1 VKRALQIPTTLTPIQ
16 RSPRNQMIKIRHTKR
31 YREIAVALVKHGF
44 GYMVEELG
52 LFHLLT
58 LPKLGLRR
66 KEYKAASSKTIEVR
80 IRLVLEQLGP
90 TFVKLGQLTSTRS
103 DLLSKELIYELEK
116 LQDQVPPFSSEQ
128 ARAILQQELHKPIE
142 EVLMEF
148 DEHPIAAASIGQVH
162 FGRLLTG
169 EAVAIKIQRPFVK
182 EIVKRDL
189 EILADLAKL
198 AEGRLDWVSRYR
210 IREMIEEFTRSLME
224 EMNYITEGQ
233 NADSI
238 ARQFM
243 RQSTIIIPK
252 VYWKHTTSKV
262 LIMEYVEGTKL
273 NQSEELV
280 SQGFDREQI
289 AKQFVNAMMHQI
301 LIEGLFHA
309 DPHPGNVFV
318 LPGGQ
323 LAFVD
328 FGMVG
333 RLEPDMKYHLS
344 SLIIAIMR
352 KNTDSIIRAV
362 LRLGLVSDEVDM
374 STLRRNINQLRD
386 QYYDVPLAQVSLG
399 KALNELL
406 TIANRHHILIPTDLT
421 LLGKALLTIEGVTEK
436 LYPEGRLVD
445 MAEPFGR
452 KLVKDRMGSG
462 QIPKRFWRNLMEL
475 GDTFLEL
482 PKQANQLTRM
492 IRTGKLKMEISLS
505 EIDLLMR
512 KLDQVSNRISFSI
525 VLLSFSI
532 IMVGLILAAAL
543 GNEKLFLWHIPVIE
557 IGSVVAGLMVIYLLY
572 SIIRSGRI

>member
-1 VKRALQIPTTLTPIQ
+1 
-16 RSPRNQMIKIRHTKR
+16 MIKIRHTKR
-31 YREIAVALVKHGF
+31 YREIAVALVRHGF

-58 LPKLGLRR
+58 FPRLGLRR
-66 KEYKAASSKTIEVR
+66 REHAAASAKTMEVR

-90 TFVKLGQLTSTRS
+90 TFIKLGQLTSTRN
-103 DLLSKELIYELEK
+103 DLLSKELIHELEK

-128 ARAILQQELHKPIE
+128 ARAILQEELHKPIE

-148 DEHPIAAASIGQVH
+148 DDQPIAAASIGQVH

-182 EIVKRDL
+182 EMVNRDL
-189 EILADLAKL
+189 EILADLAEL
-198 AEGRLDWVSRYR
+198 AERRLDWVSRYR
-210 IREMIEEFTRSLME
+210 IREMIEEFSRSLKE
-224 EMNYITEGQ
+224 ELNYVTEGK

-238 ARQFM
+238 ARQFI
-243 RQSTIIIPK
+243 RQSTVIIPK

-262 LIMEYVEGTKL
+262 LIMEYVEGIKL
-273 NQSEELV
+273 NQSEELTA
-280 SQGFDREQI
+280 QGYDRELI

-318 LPGGQ
+318 LPEGR

-333 RLEPDMKYHLS
+333 RLDPDMKYHLS

-352 KNTDSIIRAV
+352 KNTDSIIRSI
-362 LRLGLVSDEVDM
+362 LRLGLVSEEVDM
-374 STLRRNINQLRD
+374 TTLRRDLNQLRE
-386 QYYDVPLAQVSLG
+386 QYYDVPFAQVSLG

-406 TIANRHHILIPTDLT
+406 IIANRHHILVPTDLT

-436 LYPEGRLVD
+436 LYPEGRLID

-452 KLVKDRMGSG
+452 KLVKDRMSSG
-462 QIPKRFWRNLMEL
+462 QIPKRFWRNLIEL

-492 IRTGKLKMEISLS
+492 IRTGKLRMEIGLS

-557 IGSVVAGLMVIYLLY
+557 IGSVVASLMVIYLLY
-572 SIIRSGRI
+572 SIIKSGRI

>member
-1 VKRALQIPTTLTPIQ
+1 M
-16 RSPRNQMIKIRHTKR
+16 MIKIRHTKR
-31 YREIAVALVKHGF
+31 YREIAVALVRHGF

-58 LPKLGLRR
+58 FPRLGLRR
-66 KEYKAASSKTIEVR
+66 REHAAASAKTMEVR

-90 TFVKLGQLTSTRS
+90 TFIKLGQLTSTRN
-103 DLLSKELIYELEK
+103 DLLSKELIHELEK

-128 ARAILQQELHKPIE
+128 ARAILQEELHKPIE

-148 DEHPIAAASIGQVH
+148 DDQPIAAASIGQVH

-182 EIVKRDL
+182 EMVNRDL
-189 EILADLAKL
+189 EILADLAEL
-198 AEGRLDWVSRYR
+198 AERRLDWVSRYR
-210 IREMIEEFTRSLME
+210 IREMIEEFSRSLKE
-224 EMNYITEGQ
+224 ELNYVTEGK

-238 ARQFM
+238 ARQFI
-243 RQSTIIIPK
+243 RQSTVIIPK

-262 LIMEYVEGTKL
+262 LIMEYVEGIKL
-273 NQSEELV
+273 NQSEELTA
-280 SQGFDREQI
+280 QGYDRELI

-318 LPGGQ
+318 LPEGR

-333 RLEPDMKYHLS
+333 RLDPDMKYHLS

-352 KNTDSIIRAV
+352 KNTDSIIRSI
-362 LRLGLVSDEVDM
+362 LRLGLVSEEVDM
-374 STLRRNINQLRD
+374 TTLRRDLNQLRE
-386 QYYDVPLAQVSLG
+386 QYYDVPFAQVSLG

-406 TIANRHHILIPTDLT
+406 IIANRHHILVPTDLT

-436 LYPEGRLVD
+436 LYPEGRLID

-452 KLVKDRMGSG
+452 KLVKDRMSSG
-462 QIPKRFWRNLMEL
+462 QIPKRFWRNLIEL

-492 IRTGKLKMEISLS
+492 IRTGKLRMEIGLS

-557 IGSVVAGLMVIYLLY
+557 IGSVVASLMVIYLLY
-572 SIIRSGRI
+572 SIIKSGRI